1 MKQIKISL
9 NTPYSEQ
16 NEDVKTKLCKQD
28 FNEIVH
34 LYNLKKRI
42 KKIKKSVDII

>member
-16 NEDVKTKLCKQD
+16 NEDVKTELCKQD
-28 FNEIVH
+28 FNEIVNLH
-34 LYNLKKRI
+34 NLKKRI
-42 KKIKKSVDII
+42 KKLKKDVDKI